1 MPAKNKNSSQ
11 RSNTEIIVRKQESKA
26 QVINQF
32 VSAKKSLA
40 KRVTTP
46 SRDEKT
52 KNIVYRKPETTQIVM
67 QNILY
72 PNLNNIRISK
82 KTLEKTKIV
91 DHYNIKSV
99 KIFSVQRC
107 G

>member
-1 MPAKNKNSSQ
+1 MPVKNKNSSQ
-11 RSNTEIIVRKQESKA
+11 SSNTEFIDRKESKA

-52 KNIVYRKPETTQIVM
+52 KNIVCRIPETTNIVM

-72 PNLNNIRISK
+72 PNLDNIRISK
-82 KTLEKTKIV
+82 KTLKKQ
-91 DHYNIKSV
+91 K
-99 KIFSVQRC
+99 
-107 G
+107 